1 MNMNNIRRS
10 RYNTFFHKGSLI
22 FTSLYNQALD
32 EHFVWPERVEY
43 VEFKKDFNQSID
55 KALWPDTIDEIVFGK
70 NFNQPVENVKWPK
83 SLKTIIFGD
92 RFNQPIKNVRWPDG
106 LETVIFGKD
115 FNHSLKSDWPKG
127 IQIKA
132 KECLRDDYD
141 DDNIDEEFDDI
152 IKRDQRH

>member
-1 MNMNNIRRS
+1 MNNIRRS
-10 RYNTFFHKGSLI
+10 RFNFFFHKGSLI
-22 FTSLYNQALD
+22 FLPSFDKELD
-32 EHFVWPERVEY
+32 EKFVWPESVEY

-55 KALWPDTIDEIVFGK
+55 KAIWPDTIEEILFGK
-70 NFNQPVENVKWPK
+70 YFNQPIENVKWPK

-115 FNHSLKSDWPKG
+115 FNRSLKSDWPKG
-127 IQIKA
+127 IQIKT

-141 DDNIDEEFDDI
+141 DDNIDEEFDDM
-152 IKRDQRH
+152 IKR